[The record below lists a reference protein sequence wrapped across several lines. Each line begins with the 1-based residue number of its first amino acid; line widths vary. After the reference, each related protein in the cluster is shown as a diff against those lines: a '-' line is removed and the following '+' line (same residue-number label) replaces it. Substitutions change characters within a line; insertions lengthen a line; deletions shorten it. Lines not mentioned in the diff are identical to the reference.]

1 MDNLSHSLR
10 SLPMPT
16 PDVRV
21 TPQIVTLGLS
31 VHRVGHLSVPSGLWP
46 PDNDVHGK
54 RMVGGEK

>member
-1 MDNLSHSLR
+1 
-10 SLPMPT
+10 MPT

-21 TPQIVTLGLS
+21 TPQIVTLGLR
-31 VHRVGHLSVPSGLWP
+31 VHRVGHSSVPSGLWP